1 MGFSE
6 SPYSV
11 DVRSHSSI
19 HRLEDC
25 LRDILG
31 LPFSATLSRSQSCII
46 LRARQVD
53 PYVISYV
60 GRLSS
65 SRRFDIASPW
75 LASLLARFR
84 FLPLALGA
92 GGPRPPVNI
101 PPPGFGSC
109 SILSHA
115 VPGAA
120 SLPRLRPRCPEPHWI
135 VSLFAAIRVSGISHP
150 ICCRSLPS
158 LSGARNP
165 HKAKRP
171 SSPGGDR
178 APPEVALPRATELPL
193 SSPRSDRAPPGAT
206 ELPRGPRSSPEGHGS
221 DLPASTPPCHACRAQ
236 LKASDA

>member
-1 MGFSE
+1 M
-6 SPYSV
+6 

-75 LASLLARFR
+75 LSSLLARFR

-120 SLPRLRPRCPEPHWI
+120 SLPRLRPRCPGPHWI
-135 VSLFAAIRVSGISHP
+135 VSLFAAIRVFGISHP

-158 LSGARNP
+158 LSLMC
-165 HKAKRP
+165 
-171 SSPGGDR
+171 SSCVWGIDRR
-178 APPEVALPRATELPL
+178 APFRCWGAPEISRSQLSALSQP
-193 SSPRSDRAPPGAT
+193 
-206 ELPRGPRSSPEGHGS
+206 
-221 DLPASTPPCHACRAQ
+221 PASRDVSRVWTSGPALFLPGLQPGFATWPIPGFSRVV
-236 LKASDA
+236 LLGVVRFEVWSSVFTL

>member
-25 LRDILG
+25 LPDSLG

-65 SRRFDIASPW
+65 SRRFDVASPW

-101 PPPGFGSC
+101 PPPGFRSC

-135 VSLFAAIRVSGISHP
+135 VSLFAAIRVSWISHP

-158 LSGARNP
+158 LSLMC
-165 HKAKRP
+165 
-171 SSPGGDR
+171 SSCLWGIDRR
-178 APPEVALPRATELPL
+178 APFRCWGAPEVSRSQLSALSQPPEL
-193 SSPRSDRAPPGAT
+193 D
-206 ELPRGPRSSPEGHGS
+206 EGQRLTAHVGWV
-221 DLPASTPPCHACRAQ
+221 
-236 LKASDA
+236 